1 MPQNTS
7 TNKFCSLQSFSSS
20 QFNFTA
26 IWVLTFWQ
34 KVHHINLNIVTW
46 ETWDCMHLYYIW
58 IIWHPPHQKL
68 TTSHTHQTDTAYNIG
83 HWPHHVSKK
92 DIDHTGYWP
101 HHVDIEHNR
110 FFTRLVVNVW
120 CDECL
125 VWSMSYFSPGFC
137 CLMWSIS
144 VAISYWGTWLL

>member
-101 HHVDIEHNR
+101 HHVENKNR
-110 FFTRLVVNVW
+110 TLNTTDFLHGLWWMSGVMNVW
-120 CDECL
+120 CGQCPIFV
-125 VWSMSYFSPGFC
+125 VWCGQS
-137 CLMWSIS
+137 L
-144 VAISYWGTWLL
+144 